1 MSLSSFHN
9 KGHPMAQPLIEIAK
23 DLTLAL
29 IENNLLA
36 PEDMRQQLAKTHA
49 SLLELK
55 AREDDSLRSGVDRGG
70 EQVEGT
76 PAPPDWRKSIKKY
89 AIECLICGQTFKQ
102 LSARHLR
109 QHDLDPR
116 TYRQQFGIPRT
127 QALSA
132 KETTAMRRHI
142 VQQSRPWEKAPT
154 YLKAHEQPP
163 SPARPKSVRKKAASS
178 NP

>member
-1 MSLSSFHN
+1 
-9 KGHPMAQPLIEIAK
+9 MAQPLTEMAK

-29 IENNLLA
+29 IEAKLLA
-36 PEDMRQQLAKTHA
+36 PEGMHQQLAKTHA

-55 AREDDSLRSGVDRGG
+55 AREDDILRGRAGG
-70 EQVEGT
+70 ETPIEST
-76 PAPPDWRKSIKKY
+76 PAPPEWKKSIKKH

-102 LSARHLR
+102 LSVRHLR

-116 TYRQQFGIPRT
+116 TYRQHFGIPRT

-132 KETTAMRRHI
+132 KATTAMRQHI
-142 VQQSRPWEKAPT
+142 AQQNRPWEKAPT
-154 YLKAHEQPP
+154 YLQAHEPP
-163 SPARPKSVRKKAASS
+163 PTPARPKSVRKKAASS

>member
-1 MSLSSFHN
+1 MT
-9 KGHPMAQPLIEIAK
+9 QPLIEMAK

-29 IENNLLA
+29 IEGKLLT
-36 PEDMRQQLAKTHA
+36 PEDMRQQLTKTHA

-55 AREDDSLRSGVDRGG
+55 AREDNTLEGEVGG
-70 EQVEGT
+70 EVQIENT
-76 PAPPDWRKSIKKY
+76 PAPPDWKKSINKY
-89 AIECLICGQTFKQ
+89 AIKCLVCGQTFKQ

-109 QHDLDPR
+109 QHDLDAR
-116 TYRQQFGIPRT
+116 TYRQRFGIPRT